1 MRVHDPDPPSS
12 HRKHKRVL
20 SLCRDGWPYYCC
32 AEFLYSDVSAG
43 KNLFEKNILYGS
55 ASGALFHHCG
65 LENES
70 RSESSNPVLSYYH
83 DVLIYESRMLIA

>member
-1 MRVHDPDPPSS
+1 MDIS
-12 HRKHKRVL
+12 L
-20 SLCRDGWPYYCC
+20 SRDGWPYFCC

-55 ASGALFHHCG
+55 GSGALFHHCG

-70 RSESSNPVLSYYH
+70 RNNIIHREVRPDNGHRPLTNIWGGCEVTELSNLHP
-83 DVLIYESRMLIA
+83 I